1 MYRGKDTQFTLE
13 NVDAEL
19 TYTFRVHPVRLTQS
33 GDLLAGPLS
42 PTSKHKME
50 SIVDNTRLATSNSP
64 RDADVVDASISKGTV
79 GKYIFKISSIYSNR
93 KKLSDNDKA
102 IIYVVVFMVLTIVF
116 ASIVRLFIS

>member
-1 MYRGKDTQFTLE
+1 MYRGKDTQFTIE
-13 NVDAEL
+13 NVDADL
-19 TYTFRVHPVRLTQS
+19 TYTFRVHPVRLTQT
-33 GDLLAGPLS
+33 GDLPGPLS
-42 PTSKHKME
+42 PTSKHRME
-50 SIVDNTRLATSNSP
+50 SIVDNARLTTSNSP

-93 KKLSDNDKA
+93 KKLSDNEKA